1 MNTNNSVHFI
11 NIESFF
17 IQFYPILNRHKKIT
31 GDMILTGFNKQPYTV
46 YFLHRSAQNLEA
58 MTSQW
63 PCWADETQ
71 LLFALNLEQFS

>member
-1 MNTNNSVHFI
+1 
-11 NIESFF
+11 
-17 IQFYPILNRHKKIT
+17 
-31 GDMILTGFNKQPYTV
+31 MILTGFNKQPYTV